1 MLKPG
6 KNDVQYKILI
16 TGQELIELKKFTG
29 GMCEAFGLDD
39 RIERYKGTR
48 PIGFYRW
55 DLDCLEMV
63 TKDALEDDEEYP
75 EKSGIEYEAMKSLC
89 KRIKDIFDLAY
100 AEFEARRQR

>member
-6 KNDVQYKILI
+6 SNDIPYKILI

-55 DLDCLEMV
+55 DLDCLEAV
-63 TKDALEDDEEYP
+63 TKEALNDDEEYP
-75 EKSGIEYEAMKSLC
+75 EKSGLGYEAMKSLC
-89 KRIKDIFDLAY
+89 KRIDELFELAY
-100 AEFEARRQR
+100 AEFEERRRR